1 MVKKSTNPQ
10 GEPAVSPASKS
21 DENTGAHILAA
32 GLRALRPGYLGVV
45 PGRPI
50 TQAGRLLVETGD
62 ARWITHEAVALQMA
76 LGAAADGS
84 LAVAMMKQVGLN
96 AAMDV
101 ASSSAVHRSGGAVLL
116 IVGDDPGAFGS
127 DVEGDARVFAG
138 ALELPSIEP
147 AGVDDIPNA
156 LRIAARLSAENR
168 LPVIFRVT
176 TQMMAAPGKSAVQNG
191 APFGKAPAV
200 APLEVWTTDPQGQRI
215 RLHETLKRIVKETAC
230 DVIEGKKDLRI
241 VASGHPAGL
250 ARALGHEA
258 LFVRRAQP
266 LPDAEIA
273 AFVKRSSAPIL
284 VLEDGQ
290 PLLERA
296 VIASATGPVLGRLS
310 GHVPSYGPLDV
321 GTIAGAAL
329 KGEIAKLPERK
340 VEAFSA
346 DDIQGLGTL
355 YTDLKELD
363 LLPVVCDAGLCGV
376 APYLMPEIAPLS
388 YGLGS
393 AIGTAAGVAVRRG
406 KAVAIIGDMGFFHAG
421 IVGLLQVVREQAPV
435 LVVVHDNGVAAY
447 TGGQPHVG
455 SSARQGERQVDIA
468 GVATGVGI
476 QQVQR
481 VTSAQAKRGEMKSM
495 IAAWKANPIPAVI
508 VLDDRVKSEH
518 EAR

>member
-1 MVKKSTNPQ
+1 MSLSQTN
-10 GEPAVSPASKS
+10 KT

-32 GLRALRPGYLGVV
+32 ALRSLRPGYLGVV

-101 ASSSAVHRSGGAVLL
+101 ASSAAVHRSGGAVLL

-147 AGVDDIPNA
+147 AGVDDIPHA
-156 LRIAARLSAENR
+156 LRKAATLSAENR
-168 LPVIFRVT
+168 IPVIFRVT
-176 TQMMAAPGKSAVQNG
+176 TQMMAATGAPASDALKA
-191 APFGKAPAV
+191 APFGKAAAV

-215 RLHETLKRIVKETAC
+215 RLHRTLKEIAKQPAC
-230 DVIEGKKDLRI
+230 EVRDGQKNLRI

-250 ARALGHEA
+250 ARPLQQET

-273 AFVKRSSAPIL
+273 AFVTRSQAPIL

-290 PLLERA
+290 PLLERV
-296 VIASATGPVLGRLS
+296 VIAHATGPVLGRLS
-310 GHVPSYGPLDV
+310 GHVPSYGPVDV
-321 GTIAGAAL
+321 GLIAAAAL
-329 KGEIAKLPERK
+329 KGEVAKFPDRT

-346 DDIQGLGTL
+346 DDIRGLGTL
-355 YTDLKELD
+355 YTDLKELE

-406 KAVAIIGDMGFFHAG
+406 KAVAVIGDMGFFHAG

-435 LVVVHDNGVAAY
+435 LIVVHDNGVAAY

-455 SSARQGERQVDIA
+455 SAARQGERQIDIA
-468 GVATGVGI
+468 AVASGVGI
-476 QQVQR
+476 QQIQR
-481 VTSAQAKRGEMKSM
+481 VTSAQARKGEMKKL

-508 VLDDRVKSEH
+508 VLDDRAKAEH